1 VAVDPSFAALQEPA
15 YEAGSSAD
23 FDRLYRASRARLLV
37 MLTGILGDPV
47 AAEDCVQE
55 TFVRAFRA
63 WPRWQ
68 PDAPAEAWLHRIA
81 LNAASSYRAR
91 NRMHEL
97 GEVLR
102 RLGRPR
108 TADWTHVGLRSEL
121 ADALRRLP
129 AEQAAVIILRHHHGY
144 SNREIARVLEA
155 PESTIAFRLARAK
168 ERLRQELGG
177 DHW

>member
-1 VAVDPSFAALQEPA
+1 
-15 YEAGSSAD
+15 
-23 FDRLYRASRARLLV
+23 